1 MVLGKNYLKE
11 NVVGFDCDVG
21 GVQEDARQIVLAE
34 WGCQHRGLHSL
45 ARFLGF
51 ARYMKR
57 MKVLANKGLK

>member
-34 WGCQHRGLHSL
+34 WVANIGDSIPWLD
-45 ARFLGF
+45 FLDLQGT
-51 ARYMKR
+51 
-57 MKVLANKGLK
+57 